1 MTFST
6 FPAGVGRVALCRGG
20 LALLA
25 LALCAATPL
34 GAGEARNRECLGPT
48 ETAEAITEFKLV
60 RPILAMRAA
69 RQQFGAEPLGVK
81 LCRWG
86 LDYVYEIAL
95 LEHEGRVVHA
105 FVNATNGDLVG
116 TRNAR

>member
-1 MTFST
+1 MT
-6 FPAGVGRVALCRGG
+6 
-20 LALLA
+20 LATLLA
-25 LALCAATPL
+25 GLVRLALCPGVVALPTLAAL
-34 GAGEARNRECLGPT
+34 GQAGAGEARNRQCLAPA
-48 ETAEAITEFKLV
+48 ETAAAITEFKLV

-105 FVNATNGDLVG
+105 FVNAVTGDLVG